1 MMKHNLLNL
10 FLFYF
15 TILMVKTKKK
25 STFKKGKT
33 IKPKKSNKV
42 KVLIVKR
49 NPELTEKMMKDKE
62 GRYFDAKDYDKIINY
77 NCDCYYYDEKG
88 NKKILIKFRKKVF
101 PEKLCNAALDNLTKA
116 AMKHHDNRGAAA
128 GVLDIKKLPS
138 YANDPSKFIKRT
150 NLRISGYISKKNG
163 KLVKNT
169 IGNLAQSN
177 IIGYYDKKDRN
188 IGVNAPQCRETA
200 FTSQQVDKWTKVIPF
215 IEAINEQFKKLIPK
229 NHKLQLNRAR
239 LTPKFAIKNTAFST
253 LTINYNWRT
262 ALHKDAGDFVDGFGN
277 LIVCEKGRYKGG
289 YTGFPQFGIAV
300 DVRHGDF
307 LAMDVHEWHCNTKL
321 IPIDKDFTRLS
332 LVAYLREQMIK
343 CKHL

>member
-1 MMKHNLLNL
+1 
-10 FLFYF
+10 
-15 TILMVKTKKK
+15 MVKTKKK
-25 STFKKGKT
+25 STFKK
-33 IKPKKSNKV
+33 KSNKV
-42 KVLIVKR
+42 VVLIVKK
-49 NPELTEKMMKDKE
+49 NPKLTEKMMKDKE
-62 GRYFDAKDYDKIINY
+62 GNYFDEKHYDKIINY
-77 NCDCYYYDEKG
+77 NCDCYYYDENG
-88 NKKILIKFRKKVF
+88 KKQILLKFRKKVF
-101 PEKLCNAALDNLTKA
+101 PDKLCQSALDNLTKA

-128 GVLDIKKLPS
+128 GVLDITKLPS

-150 NLRISGYISKKNG
+150 KLRISGYISKKNG
-163 KLVKNT
+163 KKVKNT

-177 IIGYYDKKDRN
+177 IIGYFDKKDRN

-215 IEAINEQFKKLIPK
+215 IKAIDAQFKKLIPK
-229 NHKLQLNRAR
+229 NHKLQLDRAQ
-239 LTPKFAIKNTAFST
+239 LTPKFAIKDTAFST

-289 YTGFPQFGIAV
+289 YTGFPQFGVAV

-321 IPIDKDFTRLS
+321 IPIDKDFIRLS

-343 CKHL
+343 CQHL